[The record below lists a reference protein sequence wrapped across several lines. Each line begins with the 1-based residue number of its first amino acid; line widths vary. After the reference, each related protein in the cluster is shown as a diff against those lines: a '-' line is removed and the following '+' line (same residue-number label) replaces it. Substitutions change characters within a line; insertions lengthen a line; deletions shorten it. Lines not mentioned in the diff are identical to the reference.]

1 MTRGLRTLC
10 LAAAWLA
17 LAVAPRAALAVP
29 IVYASA
35 ADDGTNSG
43 IAAIAPD
50 AVPVALSL
58 YLDPDE
64 LAFEYVVGFE
74 TSAGLSLSAFTAED
88 PSAVVNF
95 DTAGGTLAV
104 TASLGA
110 GSSDPV
116 RIGTLVVIG
125 SAAGGELRLADLA
138 NASTPF
144 LTNAGF
150 GLTPIPVPQTIAV
163 VRDAAAPIPE
173 PDARW
178 LFFAGVLV
186 VARALRR
193 VEPQRG

>member
-1 MTRGLRTLC
+1 MTQGPRTLC

-43 IAAIAPD
+43 VAAIAPD
-50 AVPVALSL
+50 SVPATLNL

-64 LAFEYVVGFE
+64 LAYEYVVGFE
-74 TSAGLSLSAFTAED
+74 TSAGLSLYSFTAD
-88 PSAVVNF
+88 DSSAVVSF
-95 DTAGGTLAV
+95 DVSAGTLAV
-104 TASLGA
+104 TASLGG

-144 LTNAGF
+144 LTNASF
-150 GLTPIPVPQTIAV
+150 GLTPIPVPQTVAV

-186 VARALRR
+186 VALALRR